1 VADPVAV
8 ILAAGKSTRMKSAI
22 PKVLHGICGRPMIEF
37 VLDAARDAGCKR
49 MVVIVGHEKEMVKEA
64 LAGHADVEFAEQI
77 EQHGTGHAVM
87 MCEENLKDHDGPTLI
102 LAGDTPLL
110 TGASLTALL
119 EEQSQQSA
127 ACVIG
132 TADTADND
140 GLGRVVRGA
149 GGRFECIVEQKDA
162 SDEQLQ
168 ITEINTGCYAFDNQ
182 KLLAALTKIRP
193 ENTQAEYYLTDCPAI
208 LLDEGHPVI
217 ASCSLDISE
226 AMGVNNRVQLA
237 TVTATI
243 QQRILEDLMVNGVTI
258 INPKATYIDSTVK
271 IGRDS
276 IVHPYCVLTG
286 DIKIGEGCTIGPH
299 AVIDG
304 PATLPDG
311 RVVEPFQSL

>member
-1 VADPVAV
+1 
-8 ILAAGKSTRMKSAI
+8 
-22 PKVLHGICGRPMIEF
+22 
-37 VLDAARDAGCKR
+37 
-49 MVVIVGHEKEMVKEA
+49 
-64 LAGHADVEFAEQI
+64 
-77 EQHGTGHAVM
+77 
-87 MCEENLKDHDGPTLI
+87 
-102 LAGDTPLL
+102 
-110 TGASLTALL
+110 
-119 EEQSQQSA
+119 
-127 ACVIG
+127 
-132 TADTADND
+132 
-140 GLGRVVRGA
+140 
-149 GGRFECIVEQKDA
+149 
-162 SDEQLQ
+162 LQ

-193 ENTQAEYYLTDCPAI
+193 ENTQAEYYLTDYPAI

>member
-1 VADPVAV
+1 
-8 ILAAGKSTRMKSAI
+8 
-22 PKVLHGICGRPMIEF
+22 MIEF

-64 LAGHADVEFAEQI
+64 LATHPDVEFAEQI

-119 EEQSQQSA
+119 AEQQQQSA

-132 TADTADND
+132 TADTANNE

-149 GGRFECIVEQKDA
+149 NGQFECIVEQKDA
-162 SDEQLQ
+162 TDDQLK

-182 KLLAALTKIRP
+182 KLLGALKKIRP
-193 ENTQAEYYLTDCPAI
+193 ENKQAEYYLTDCPAI
-208 LLDEGHPVI
+208 LLDDGHPVI
-217 ASCSLDISE
+217 ASCSLEIDE
-226 AMGVNNRVQLA
+226 AMGVNTRVQLA
-237 TVTATI
+237 SVTETI
-243 QQRILEDLMVNGVTI
+243 QHRILEDLMVNGVTI

-286 DIKIGEGCTIGPH
+286 DITIGENCTIGPH

-311 RVVEPFQSL
+311 HVVEPFQSV